1 LIFGQTYQHIKRYR
15 QIVNIFIKYGFG
27 YLMDKI
33 GVVNVLPVGKKLYKD
48 KLGYKKL
55 TTPQKV
61 KLMLE
66 ELGPTFIKLGQILS
80 IRPDI
85 IPREYIM
92 ELEKLQD
99 NVPGFDY
106 EKVKVQIEKELECSI
121 DDVFLSFEKE
131 PFAAASIA
139 QAHRAVLENGQNVV
153 VKVQRPNITGIIK
166 TDLEILSHMAK
177 LIEKHVPESRTYD
190 PVGIVEEFAEAIK
203 TELNFIRE
211 GWNIERF
218 NKNFEGDPIIYIPR
232 VYWDLTSQKVIT
244 VEYIEGIKV
253 NQVEKISELGL
264 SRKQIAENGARALMK
279 QIFIHGF
286 FHGDPHP
293 GNILIKH
300 DGKIAFIDFGM
311 MGRIDE
317 ETKYKMVDLI
327 FGVINK
333 DTGKIVKVLLDIGVV
348 SKTTDVRKLKLD
360 VEDMLEHY
368 YGRSLRQIKF
378 SELINEMLH
387 ITSRYKVKLPSNFTM
402 LCKSIITIEGI
413 GRELDPDFNIIKT
426 AKPFVKQLL
435 QERYNLRNLM
445 KVVNETLLE
454 LKKVSKTIPELVK
467 EAYQKIKQ
475 DNIKIDF
482 EYKGIEKA
490 VFELNK
496 MVNRLV
502 FSMIVSS
509 IIIGSSLIIQA
520 KFGPYMYDVPLLGV
534 FGFLAAG
541 LLGIGLVIS
550 IWRSGKI

>member
-1 LIFGQTYQHIKRYR
+1 LIFGHTYQHIKRYR

-33 GVVNVLPVGKKLYKD
+33 GIINILPAGKMLYKN
-48 KLGYKKL
+48 KLDYKKL

-85 IPREYIM
+85 IPREYIL

-99 NVPGFDY
+99 NVPGYDY
-106 EKVKVQIEKELECSI
+106 EKVKTQIEKELECSI

-139 QAHRAVLENGQNVV
+139 QVHRAVLKNGQDVV
-153 VKVQRPNITGIIK
+153 VKVQRPNISGIIK
-166 TDLEILSHMAK
+166 TDLEILGHMAK
-177 LIEKHVPESRTYD
+177 LIEKHIPESQLYD
-190 PVGIVEEFAEAIK
+190 PVGIVQEFAEAVK
-203 TELNFIRE
+203 RELNFVGE
-211 GWNIERF
+211 AWNIERF
-218 NKNFEGDPIIYIPR
+218 RRNFKEDNTIYVPK
-232 VYWDLTSQKVIT
+232 VFWDLTSQKVIT
-244 VEYIEGIKV
+244 IEYVKGIKV
-253 NQVEKISELGL
+253 DQPKELSEYGV
-264 SRKQIAENGARALMK
+264 SRKQIAATIARALMK

-293 GNILIKH
+293 GNILLKP
-300 DGKIAFIDFGM
+300 DGRIVFIDFGM

-317 ETKYKMVDLI
+317 ETKFKMVDLI
-327 FGVINK
+327 LGVINK
-333 DTGKIVKVLLDIGVV
+333 DTEKITKTLLEIGAV
-348 SKTTDVRKLKLD
+348 SKNTDVKKLKLD
-360 VEDMLEHY
+360 VENILERY
-368 YGRSLRQIKF
+368 YGKSLKQIKL
-378 SELINEMLH
+378 SELINEMLN
-387 ITSRYKVKLPSNFTM
+387 ITSKYKVKLPSNFTL

-413 GRELDPDFNIIKT
+413 CRKLDPEFNIIT
-426 AKPFVKQLL
+426 TSKPFVKQLL
-435 QERYNLRNLM
+435 EERYNLRNLM
-445 KVVNETLLE
+445 KMVNETLLE
-454 LKKVSKTIPELVK
+454 LKEVSKTIPKLVK
-467 EAYQKIKQ
+467 EVYQKIKQ

-482 EYKGIEKA
+482 EYKGVEKA

-502 FSMIVSS
+502 FSMIISS

-520 KFGPYMYDVPLLGV
+520 KLGPYMYNVPLLGI
-534 FGFLAAG
+534 FGFLVAG
-541 LLGIGLVIS
+541 LLGVGLAIS

>member
-1 LIFGQTYQHIKRYR
+1 MIFGQTYQHIKRYR

-33 GVVNVLPVGKKLYKD
+33 GIINILPAGKMLYKNKQD
-48 KLGYKKL
+48 YKKL
-55 TTPQKV
+55 TIPQKI

-85 IPREYIM
+85 IPKEYIL

-106 EKVKVQIEKELECSI
+106 EKVKTQIEKELECSI

-139 QAHRAVLENGQNVV
+139 QVHRAVLKNGQDVV

-166 TDLEILSHMAK
+166 TDLEILRHMAK
-177 LIEKHVPESRTYD
+177 LVEKHIPESRLYD

-203 TELNFIRE
+203 RELNFIRE

-218 NKNFEGDPIIYIPR
+218 NKNFEGDSTIYVPR

-244 VEYIEGIKV
+244 IEYIEGIKV
-253 NQVEKISELGL
+253 NQLEKLSELGL

-293 GNILIKH
+293 GNILIKP

-333 DTGKIVKVLLDIGVV
+333 DTEKIVKTLLDIGVV
-348 SKTTDVRKLKLD
+348 NKNTDVRKLKLD

-368 YGRSLRQIKF
+368 YGKSLKQIKF
-378 SELINEMLH
+378 SELISEMLN
-387 ITSRYKVKLPSNFTM
+387 ITSKYEVKLPSNFTM
-402 LCKSIITIEGI
+402 LCKSIITVEGI
-413 GRELDPDFNIIKT
+413 GRKLDPEFNIIKI

-435 QERYNLRNLM
+435 QKRYNLINLM
-445 KVVNETLLE
+445 KMVNKSLSE
-454 LKKVSKTIPELVK
+454 LKEVSGTVSKLIK
-467 EAYQKIKQ
+467 EMYQKIKQ
-475 DNIKIDF
+475 DSIKIDF
-482 EYKGIEKA
+482 EYNGLEKA
-490 VFELNK
+490 VFELSK
-496 MVNRLV
+496 MINRLV
-502 FSMIVSS
+502 FGLIISS
-509 IIIGSSLIIQA
+509 IIIGSSLIIQT
-520 KFGPYMYDVPLLGV
+520 KLGPYMYDIPILGI
-534 FGFLAAG
+534 FGFLVAG
-541 LLGIGLVIS
+541 LLGVGLAIS
-550 IWRSGKI
+550 IWRSGKM